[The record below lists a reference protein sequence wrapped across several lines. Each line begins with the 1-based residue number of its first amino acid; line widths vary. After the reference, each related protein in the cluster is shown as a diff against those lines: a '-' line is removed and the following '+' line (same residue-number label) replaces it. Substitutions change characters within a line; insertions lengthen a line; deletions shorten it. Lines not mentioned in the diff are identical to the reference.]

1 MLVNTVDEL
10 LFTKYEDQ
18 LLDILEQSKV
28 KISSLKPSE
37 WAEQNIIM
45 PKPFPGPLR
54 YEKTPYT
61 REIIDRFAPDDPA
74 RDIALMGSAQFG
86 KTASIIIPV
95 IGYIIAND
103 PGNIIMTVGHEDLIA
118 EAMDKIDAM
127 LDSTGLRKL
136 IKPSAQRVKAQKTGD
151 TNTIKQF
158 PNGYLKLSSASNPK
172 IWRQTD
178 YKFGLIDDY
187 EAVKG
192 LTKIAGN
199 QRDLIEKRF
208 TAYAKTS
215 KRLYVSSPE
224 LKQNSNILEVYL
236 MGDQRKFVVPC
247 PCCSVYIELKW
258 SVEGPSGIVGG
269 ITWKVND
276 KGELLPE
283 TVGYTCQECGG
294 FFTDQNKSDFVNRG
308 YWQPTAKPFRPDFFS
323 YHMSSLYSPHGMS
336 DWTYYVYKWL
346 EAHPEGGS
354 RNESKYQT
362 FLNVNLGEPYEQQG
376 ASPAAN
382 ELQKNI
388 RNYEI
393 GMVPEKLSQR
403 DGNGRIVLLTCA
415 CDLNGVEDDA
425 RLDYEIVGWSEN
437 GASYSIM
444 HGSIGTFV
452 PRENSMKIKEDRE
465 RWTYL
470 HGKPNSVWPKLRD
483 ILGAKIQTDTGRN
496 MKIFVVGVDCGH
508 YTNHAYHFIDKPNVP
523 GMLVLGLKGDKEGKY
538 TKFGVDMPPFR
549 PARERTGLYLVE
561 VNQVKDD
568 MAACIKLS
576 WDQHNDRSQ
585 PPGFMNYPTP
595 TGGLYLFNNYFSHY
609 EAEHRIIESKEGEG
623 IAARWVK
630 KTSAHQNHF
639 FDVRVYNMAVR
650 DILVSLVCKELKM
663 KTYGWTDYVDIVL
676 GKIKK

>member
-1 MLVNTVDEL
+1 MSVNTVDEL

-452 PRENSMKIKEDRE
+452 PRENTMKIKEDRE

-523 GMLVLGLKGDKEGKY
+523 GMLVLGIKGDKEGKY
-538 TKFGVDMPPFR
+538 TKFGVDMPHFR

-568 MAACIKLS
+568 MSACIKLS

>member
-1 MLVNTVDEL
+1 MSVNTVDEL

-452 PRENSMKIKEDRE
+452 PRENTMKIKEDRE

-538 TKFGVDMPPFR
+538 TKFGVDMPHFR

>member
-1 MLVNTVDEL
+1 
-10 LFTKYEDQ
+10 
-18 LLDILEQSKV
+18 
-28 KISSLKPSE
+28 
-37 WAEQNIIM
+37 
-45 PKPFPGPLR
+45 
-54 YEKTPYT
+54 
-61 REIIDRFAPDDPA
+61 
-74 RDIALMGSAQFG
+74 
-86 KTASIIIPV
+86 
-95 IGYIIAND
+95 
-103 PGNIIMTVGHEDLIA
+103 
-118 EAMDKIDAM
+118 
-127 LDSTGLRKL
+127 
-136 IKPSAQRVKAQKTGD
+136 
-151 TNTIKQF
+151 
-158 PNGYLKLSSASNPK
+158 
-172 IWRQTD
+172 
-178 YKFGLIDDY
+178 
-187 EAVKG
+187 
-192 LTKIAGN
+192 
-199 QRDLIEKRF
+199 
-208 TAYAKTS
+208 
-215 KRLYVSSPE
+215 
-224 LKQNSNILEVYL
+224 
-236 MGDQRKFVVPC
+236 
-247 PCCSVYIELKW
+247 
-258 SVEGPSGIVGG
+258 
-269 ITWKVND
+269 
-276 KGELLPE
+276 
-283 TVGYTCQECGG
+283 
-294 FFTDQNKSDFVNRG
+294 
-308 YWQPTAKPFRPDFFS
+308 
-323 YHMSSLYSPHGMS
+323 
-336 DWTYYVYKWL
+336 
-346 EAHPEGGS
+346 
-354 RNESKYQT
+354 
-362 FLNVNLGEPYEQQG
+362 
-376 ASPAAN
+376 
-382 ELQKNI
+382 
-388 RNYEI
+388 
-393 GMVPEKLSQR
+393 
-403 DGNGRIVLLTCA
+403 
-415 CDLNGVEDDA
+415 
-425 RLDYEIVGWSEN
+425 
-437 GASYSIM
+437 M

-523 GMLVLGLKGDKEGKY
+523 GMIVLGLKGDKEGKY

>member
-1 MLVNTVDEL
+1 MSVNTVDEL

-452 PRENSMKIKEDRE
+452 PRENTMKIKEDRE

-568 MAACIKLS
+568 MSACIKLS

>member
-1 MLVNTVDEL
+1 MSVNTVDEL

-224 LKQNSNILEVYL
+224 LKQNSNILEVYN
-236 MGDQRKFVVPC
+236 MGDQRKWLVPC
-247 PCCSVYIELKW
+247 PACSAFIELKW
-258 SVEGPSGIVGG
+258 VAEKDGKTAGMYWQV
-269 ITWKVND
+269 D
-276 KGELLPE
+276 KQNQLIPE
-283 TVGYTCQECGG
+283 TVGYICQECREL
-294 FFTDQNKSDFVNRG
+294 FTDQNKSDFVNRG

-470 HGKPNSVWPKLRD
+470 HGKPNSVWLKLRD

-496 MKIFVVGVDCGH
+496 MKIFVVGIDCGH

-538 TKFGVDMPPFR
+538 TKFGVDMPHFR

-568 MAACIKLS
+568 MSACIKLS